1 MKKQITIYLISL
13 VSISGF
19 SQYEINDDN
28 YEQYLDVKDDTLIVM
43 DFYATWCG
51 PCRMM
56 EPTLEKLENTY
67 GSVVKFYKMDVD
79 KNVLD
84 DALEINAVPTYIL
97 IKNGELIKV
106 IEGMFDYEMMVKE
119 IEEHQKSK
127 S

>member
-19 SQYEINDDN
+19 SQYEIN
-28 YEQYLDVKDDTLIVM
+28 DDTLIVM